1 MDEERISELKNKS
14 GERECSE
21 WNTERHKD
29 GQKYRDKQ
37 YGSKSQR

>member
-1 MDEERISELKNKS
+1 MDEERITELKNKS

-21 WNTERHKD
+21 WNTEHKD